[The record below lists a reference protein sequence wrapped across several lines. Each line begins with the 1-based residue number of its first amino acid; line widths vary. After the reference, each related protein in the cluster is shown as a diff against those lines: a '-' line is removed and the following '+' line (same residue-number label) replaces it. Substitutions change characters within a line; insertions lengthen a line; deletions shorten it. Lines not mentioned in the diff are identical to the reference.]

1 MIRVLLA
8 DDHDLVRIGIKHLLE
23 SHLGFRVVGEAR
35 NGEEAIALATEYMP
49 DVILMDVSM
58 PKMGGLE
65 ATEKLLRISP
75 DFKIIALSV
84 HATGPAPTRMLEAG
98 AAGYITKGGDPSE
111 IVAAIR
117 KVVRGQRYV
126 CPEVAQSMVLEFFD
140 AGRKPLDSLSPREL
154 QVMLMVSQGQKVEDI
169 SQTLCVSPKT
179 VSTYRRRLFNKLSAT
194 TDVELTH
201 LALRYGLIEPST
213 NT

>member
-23 SHLGFRVVGEAR
+23 SHHGFRVVGEAR
-35 NGEEAIALATEYMP
+35 NGEEAIALATEYTP

-65 ATEKLLRISP
+65 ATEKLLRINP
-75 DFKIIALSV
+75 DFKIIVLSV
-84 HATGPAPTRMLEAG
+84 HATGLVPTRMLETG
-98 AAGYITKGGDPSE
+98 ATGYVTKGGDPSE
-111 IVAAIR
+111 IVAAI
-117 KVVRGQRYV
+117 KAVARGQRYV
-126 CPEVAQSMVLEFFD
+126 CAEVAQSMVLDFFD
-140 AGRKPLDSLSPREL
+140 VSRKSLDSLSPREL
-154 QVMLMVSQGQKVEDI
+154 QVMLMVSRGQKVEDI
-169 SQTLCVSPKT
+169 SETLCVSPKT
-179 VSTYRRRLFNKLSAT
+179 VSTYRRRLLNKLSAT

-213 NT
+213 NA